1 MWKLLAEKLSLDE
14 EIPKVINEVFKF
26 DKITKVQNIVIN
38 EFLKNKDVIVK
49 SVTGSGKTIS
59 YIIPIIQRIINY
71 SKQNQNIIN
80 EIYALILLPARELA
94 EQVYSEITKFTTNIK
109 YKITSQLF
117 IGGKKIEEDINKYK
131 NQIPNIIIATPGRF
145 LDFIDKEKIS
155 LSSIEILI
163 LDEADR
169 MLDMGFEMS
178 VSTIISKLPKQRR
191 TGLFSATVT
200 SNVENIIKAGM
211 RNPEFINIIIN
222 QNKTSNLFVS
232 ENEIKEQIT
241 KKGSYYTIIEFSP
254 DNYKINNTSQ
264 EVPKGLGQ
272 YYREIKNIKYKIPHL
287 IQILYGLYF
296 NDENKTQK
304 IMIFLSTCFAVDYFN
319 ILLPELFKKFNMTD
333 FSCSKLHS
341 KISQNKREK
350 EYKNFKIE
358 DTHKLNILLTTDLS
372 ARGIDIPDV
381 DIILQFDP
389 PKNED
394 SYIHKAGRTARVGN
408 TGVSIIFLC
417 EEELSFINYMKQKF
431 IYIEEMPYP
440 YKTEEKK
447 EEEVDIIGEYSILKC
462 IKEINMSDKW
472 IYDKAVNTFISF
484 LRFYKEN
491 ELKYI
496 FDIRSFDIGNFA
508 NSFQLLKLPRLK
520 INEFKNESIKNFV
533 GDDNIEPIQLKYLDK
548 NIKKQMEMKKE
559 KINQKLEEIRER
571 KKLKKEIIK
580 LNGRNNGD
588 KLNRTRKE
596 KKEVKIKNIM
606 EQWDDLADDD
616 LLYKKYK
623 KGKISKEEYE
633 KHLLSLK

>member
-1 MWKLLAEKLSLDE
+1 MWKHLSEKLNLDE
-14 EIPKVINEVFKF
+14 EIPRIITDIFKF
-26 DKITKVQNIVIN
+26 EKITKVQNIVIT

-49 SVTGSGKTIS
+49 SVTGSGKTLS
-59 YIIPIIQRIINY
+59 YIIPIIQRLINY
-71 SKQNQNIIN
+71 SKQNIN
-80 EIYALILLPARELA
+80 YKKEIYALILLPARELA
-94 EQVYSEITKFTTNIK
+94 EQVHQEITKFTWNIK
-109 YKITSQLF
+109 YEMTSQLF
-117 IGGKKIEEDINKYK
+117 IGGKKYEEDLIKYQK
-131 NQIPNIIIATPGRF
+131 EIPNIIIATPGRI
-145 LDFIDKEKIS
+145 LDFIEKEKIS
-155 LSSIEILI
+155 LSNLEILI

-169 MLDMGFEMS
+169 MLDMGFELT
-178 VSTIISKLPKQRR
+178 VSNIISKLPKQRR

-211 RNPEFINIIIN
+211 RNPEFINIVIN
-222 QNKTSNLFVS
+222 QNKTSNLFVN
-232 ENEIKEQIT
+232 ENELKEKIG
-241 KKGSYYTIIEFSP
+241 KKGSYYNIIEFTV

-296 NDENKTQK
+296 NEEKISQK
-304 IMIFLSTCFAVDYFN
+304 IMIFLSTCHAVDYYN
-319 ILLPELFKKFNMTD
+319 ILLPELFKKLSITN

-358 DTHKLNILLTTDLS
+358 DKHKLNILLTTDLS
-372 ARGIDIPDV
+372 ARGIDVPDI
-381 DIILQFDP
+381 DIIIQFDP

-408 TGVSIIFLC
+408 TGVSIIFLL
-417 EEELSFINYMKQKF
+417 EEELSFVNYMKQKF
-431 IYIEEMPYP
+431 IFIEEMPYP
-440 YKTEEKK
+440 YKTEEKN
-447 EEEVDIIGEYSILKC
+447 ENEVDQIGDISILKY
-462 IKEINMSDKW
+462 IKDINISDKW

-533 GDDNIEPIQLKYLDK
+533 GDNNIEPVQLKYLDK
-548 NIKKQMEMKKE
+548 NIKKQMEIKKE
-559 KINQKLEEIRER
+559 KINKKLEEIRE
-571 KKLKKEIIK
+571 KKKIKNELIK

-596 KKEVKIKNIM
+596 KKEIKIKNII

>member
-1 MWKLLAEKLSLDE
+1 MWKILSKKLSLDD
-14 EIPKVINEVFKF
+14 EIPKIIDEVFKF

-38 EFLKNKDVIVK
+38 EFMKNKDVIVK

-71 SKQNQNIIN
+71 SKQNSNYSN

-94 EQVYSEITKFTTNIK
+94 EQVFSEISKFINNIK

-117 IGGKKIEEDINKYK
+117 IGGKKFEDDISKFRNE
-131 NQIPNIIIATPGRF
+131 IPNIIVATPGRI
-145 LDFIDKEKIS
+145 LDFIEKEKIS
-155 LSSIEILI
+155 LSNLEILI

-169 MLDMGFEMS
+169 MLDMGFEMA
-178 VSTIISKLPKQRR
+178 VMNIISKLPKQRR

-200 SNVENIIKAGM
+200 SNIENIIKVGM
-211 RNPEFINIIIN
+211 RNPEFINIVIN
-222 QNKTSNLFVS
+222 QNKSSNLFVT
-232 ENEIKEQIT
+232 ENEIKEVIT
-241 KKGSYYTIIEFSP
+241 KKGSYYDIIEFSP

-272 YYREIKNIKYKIPHL
+272 YYRVIKNIKYKIPHL
-287 IQILYGLYF
+287 IQILYGLY
-296 NDENKTQK
+296 NSEKNQK

-319 ILLPELFKKFNMTD
+319 ILLPELFKKFSMTN

-341 KISQNKREK
+341 KIGQNKREK
-350 EYKNFKIE
+350 EYYNFKIE
-358 DTHKLNILLTTDLS
+358 DNHKLNILLTTDLS

-408 TGVSIIFLC
+408 TGVSILFLT
-417 EEELSFINYMKQKF
+417 EEEISFVNYMKMKF

-440 YKTEEKK
+440 FIGKEKN
-447 EEEVDIIGEYSILKC
+447 EEEVDKLNEWSILKC
-462 IKEINMSDKW
+462 IKDINISDKW

-520 INEFKNESIKNFV
+520 INEFKNETIKNFV
-533 GDDNIEPIQLKYLDK
+533 GDTNIEPVQLKYLDK
-548 NIKKQMEMKKE
+548 NIKKQMEIKKE
-559 KINQKLEEIRER
+559 KINKKLEEIRER
-571 KKLKKEIIK
+571 KKIKNEIIK

-596 KKEVKIKNIM
+596 KKEVKIKNII

-623 KGKISKEEYE
+623 KGKITKEEYE
-633 KHLLSLK
+633 KHLLSIK